1 MLLQPLC
8 RRRSEQTRAV
18 GVTPAGGTSG
28 RRTTCSA
35 PYSHSRSAAQDLR
48 EWERKSQE
56 KKQPKTIWGQER
68 LEQEESRRQREGSGD
83 AGGGDCPWPVS
94 LDSRSRAGERQPWGD
109 AKREQSSA
117 GRKRHLTH
125 SRLPVAPGLDFSRS
139 NSRHSK
145 CMAHACRIESND

>member
-35 PYSHSRSAAQDLR
+35 AHSHRMLAAQDLSER
-48 EWERKSQE
+48 ERKSQE
-56 KKQPKTIWGQER
+56 RKQPKTIWGQER

-83 AGGGDCPWPVS
+83 AGGGDCPWLVS
-94 LDSRSRAGERQPWGD
+94 LDSRSRAGERQPRDD
-109 AKREQSSA
+109 AQREPSSA

-139 NSRHSK
+139 NARHSK
-145 CMAHACRIESND
+145 CRAHACTMESND

>member
-1 MLLQPLC
+1 MLLQPFC

-28 RRTTCSA
+28 RRTMCSA

-56 KKQPKTIWGQER
+56 KKQPKTIWGQEQP
-68 LEQEESRRQREGSGD
+68 EQEESRRQREGSGD
-83 AGGGDCPWPVS
+83 AGGGDAG
-94 LDSRSRAGERQPWGD
+94 AGERQPWGD
-109 AKREQSSA
+109 AQREQSSA

-139 NSRHSK
+139 NARHSK
-145 CMAHACRIESND
+145 CRAHACTMESND